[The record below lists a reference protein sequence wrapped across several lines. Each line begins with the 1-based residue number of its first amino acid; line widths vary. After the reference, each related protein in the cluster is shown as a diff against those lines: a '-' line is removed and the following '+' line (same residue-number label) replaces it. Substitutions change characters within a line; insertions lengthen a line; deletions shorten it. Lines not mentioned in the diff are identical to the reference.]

1 MKKYESFTNNSLADK
16 LGSWLNRRQLLARLP
31 KGRDVVID
39 LGSGMEARN
48 ILPLRRFFRLCI
60 ATDFDVSARVLSRN
74 VVAVRSNIVQLTSSL
89 PDHSVDMFLLISVL
103 EHVEKQ
109 DILVSEIHRALKPG
123 GHLVINVPT
132 WRGRPILEKM
142 AFRLNLTS
150 RFLINDHK
158 RYYSKDSLWQVL
170 RDAKF
175 LPENI
180 EVGTHKLGLS
190 AFAMARKA

>member
-1 MKKYESFTNNSLADK
+1 M
-16 LGSWLNRRQLLARLP
+16 NRRQLLARLP

-74 VVAVRSNIVQLTSSL
+74 LVAVRSNIVQLTSSL

-123 GHLVINVPT
+123 GHLVVNVPT
-132 WRGRPILEKM
+132 WRARPILEKM

-158 RYYSKDSLWQVL
+158 RYYSKNSLWQVL

-180 EVGTHKLGLS
+180 EVDTHKLGLS